1 MLSVELVCAFL
12 PQTELFVPFAAFF
25 VAFCLVLCMFDS
37 LRRPAFCI
45 LLGAAVG
52 MASVV
57 HTENGLER
65 IRVRYAGRPLLLTAE
80 VESVSESYYPGI
92 VDAVLHVETANGAKA
107 SFRVECDALPQCE
120 AGDRVQGRFV
130 LSTPVQAD
138 RAGLYADG
146 IAQQAD
152 LCETPGFA
160 VLGQSSSFR
169 ARTRRMQKTLSASLR
184 RRMDGKT
191 GGVLAAMTVG
201 DRSHLSSAMRS
212 AYRGAGLAHVLVV
225 SGMHVSI
232 LCGEVFRVD
241 RRRKTERSYARLRL
255 KAVWKMLLALVLVG
269 VTGFTPSVR
278 RAAVAVWVSALGV
291 WVYGPPDTLTSLAVA
306 GVAMTAGNSYA
317 VCDVGFEL
325 SFAAVIGAFAGSQ
338 CYNRLRR
345 AYAWRRRKRHRSTA
359 NVWQNKL
366 AEMLWP
372 VCDSVCVA
380 ICASAATFP
389 VLVLRGLS
397 VSVWAVVSSVA
408 VLWLIQPMMLLGLGT
423 AFTGLVPALAP
434 LYGLLARAAA
444 ALTGLLNRWSVWLS
458 AKPGAGIY
466 FDGAYAVLV
475 CLLLTA
481 LFWLAVCRR
490 IRLRTTVPCIVIAAA
505 LAIGLGNTLDRDV
518 VHIDL
523 VGSANAPAVVVT
535 QNDTAVVLF
544 RGGSSTQNAVEK
556 QLARRGVHHT
566 ELVVDLRIQ
575 PKTACTLEADKTVLA
590 GQLAENTAQRRKST
604 PALVE
609 ITRTRE
615 GCLVRLTVGG
625 RQFVTLSG
633 KVEPAQP
640 VAAQWLLASPTKPT
654 AVRYQ
659 NVLALRRYD
668 WMEGGAEPPASL
680 TLRPDGT
687 VKAGWAFA
695 IRAGCGKLYE
705 YLNNSAERGEPF
717 GNGNKTP
724 AAGRKRL
731 SGVLFLF
738 Q

>member
-1 MLSVELVCAFL
+1 MRRPLCAFCAGMLGVELVCAFL

-25 VAFCLVLCMFDS
+25 VAVCLVLCMFDS
-37 LRRPAFCI
+37 LRRPTFCV

-52 MASVV
+52 MAAVV
-57 HTENGLER
+57 HTETGLEH
-65 IRVRYAGRPLLLTAE
+65 IRTQYAGRPLVLTAE
-80 VESVSESYYPGI
+80 VESVSGSYYPGI
-92 VDAVLHVETANGAKA
+92 VDAVLHVEAANGAKA

-130 LSTPVQAD
+130 LSAPVQAD

-146 IAQQAD
+146 IALQAD
-152 LCETPGFA
+152 LCEETPGFA
-160 VLGQSSSFR
+160 VLGQSGSFR

-201 DRSHLSSAMRS
+201 DRSYLSSAMRS

-232 LCGEVFRVD
+232 LCGEVFRVN
-241 RRRKTERSYARLRL
+241 RHRKTEHSYALLRL
-255 KAVWKMLLALVLVG
+255 KAVWKVLLALVLVG

-278 RAAVAVWVSALGV
+278 RAAVAVWVGALGV

-306 GVAMTAGNSYA
+306 GAAMTAGNSYA

-345 AYAWRRRKRHRSTA
+345 AYAWHRRKRHRPAA
-359 NVWQNKL
+359 NGWQNKL
-366 AEMLWP
+366 AAMLWS

-380 ICASAATFP
+380 VCASAATFP

-423 AFTGLVPALAP
+423 AFTGLVPVLAP
-434 LYGLLARAAA
+434 LYGGLARAAA
-444 ALTGLLNRWSVWLS
+444 ALTSLLNRWSVWLS

-466 FDGAYAVLV
+466 FDGAYAVFV

-490 IRLRTTVPCIVIAAA
+490 TRLRTAVPCIVITAA
-505 LAIGLGNTLDRDV
+505 LAIGLGNALNRDV

-575 PKTACTLEADKTVLA
+575 PKTACTLEADTTVLA
-590 GQLAENTAQRRKST
+590 EQLAENTAQKRKST

-615 GCLVRLTVGG
+615 GCLVRLTIGG
-625 RQFVTLSG
+625 RQFAALSG
-633 KVEPAQP
+633 KVELTQP
-640 VAAQWLLASPTKPT
+640 VTAQWLLASPAKPA

-659 NVLALRRYD
+659 NVLALRHYD
-668 WMEGGAEPPASL
+668 WMKDGAEPSSSL

-687 VKAGWAFA
+687 VKVG
-695 IRAGCGKLYE
+695 
-705 YLNNSAERGEPF
+705 
-717 GNGNKTP
+717 
-724 AAGRKRL
+724 
-731 SGVLFLF
+731 
-738 Q
+738 